1 MKPNRWLF
9 VIMIFILALTTA
21 CGSSETPAPKN
32 IPPVEEVA
40 PPTDAPPVEEVL
52 PSTDAPAP
60 AATEIEFP
68 LPDDV
73 NAGSVTDVGDDAIN
87 FQTSLSLP
95 DAINFYFLSFI
106 DLDYKERRMLT
117 VITETRFSIVFDGH
131 PSGKA
136 IVIQGTAFDG
146 GVKIDLRLEDI

>member
-1 MKPNRWLF
+1 LIF
-9 VIMIFILALTTA
+9 VLALSTA
-21 CGSSETPAPKN
+21 CGGGEAPAPEN
-32 IPPVEEVA
+32 IPPVEEAA
-40 PPTDAPPVEEVL
+40 PPADAPPVEEVL
-52 PSTDAPAP
+52 PPVDAPAP
-60 AATEIEFP
+60 STTEIEFP
-68 LPDDV
+68 LPEDV
-73 NAGSVTDVGDDAIN
+73 DAGSVTDVGNDAIN
-87 FQTSLSLP
+87 FETSLSVP

-117 VITETRFSIVFDGH
+117 VITDTRFSMVFDGH